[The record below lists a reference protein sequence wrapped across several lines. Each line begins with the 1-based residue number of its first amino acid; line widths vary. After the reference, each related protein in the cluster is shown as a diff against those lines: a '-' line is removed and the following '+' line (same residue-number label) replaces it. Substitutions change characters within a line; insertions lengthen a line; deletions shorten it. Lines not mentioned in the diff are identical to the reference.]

1 MKLPK
6 NKKKR
11 SLRLKNPQLMVKET
25 MQIKLV
31 LYQKLSLKN
40 LRRKEKLLTN
50 KLLTSNSNKKKEK
63 STKIPSFRTETT

>member
-50 KLLTSNSNKKKEK
+50 K
-63 STKIPSFRTETT
+63 

>member
-63 STKIPSFRTETT
+63 STKIPSSRTETT